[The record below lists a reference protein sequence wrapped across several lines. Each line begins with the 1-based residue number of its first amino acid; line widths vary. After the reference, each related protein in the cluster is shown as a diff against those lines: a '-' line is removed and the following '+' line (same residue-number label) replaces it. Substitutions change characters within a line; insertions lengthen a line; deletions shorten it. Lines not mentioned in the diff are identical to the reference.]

1 RIDAARAGDGTDR
14 GHAAGRSL
22 VAAPVEH
29 PARRSRPG
37 ARTPWSCLLPLC
49 GRLQHLCAV
58 APCRRTA
65 DDVAHGLPGR
75 ASAADGQSRQEC
87 GRPSVEPDLP
97 GLHRDGSS
105 GATPQGRAQK
115 RDPAT
120 GQASGC
126 VPAGPRSIIGA
137 HRRDS
142 DPDPTRLDPLLP
154 AGAGERD
161 LRGPRRLV
169 AAQDALHP
177 MAPVEATAYP
187 CPALDATWARRSA
200 CMGVRY
206 QRTRPLAECWGQSH
220 ERCLPQVLLRPTR
233 AAVAYGVALPSKSR
247 RMNRRIRNRTSG
259 GVGGG
264 GREAYPLPDLGKR
277 SGLNQSPPCG
287 LPGVWILPPS
297 ACLPLK
303 RPTLPNSCSKN
314 PSSLPA
320 VGVSLELSATCCA
333 SSRPSFFTSLTT
345 PRSSNLICST
355 CCSTG
360 AGLKK
365 AVCSTFTPI

>member
-1 RIDAARAGDGTDR
+1 
-14 GHAAGRSL
+14 
-22 VAAPVEH
+22 
-29 PARRSRPG
+29 
-37 ARTPWSCLLPLC
+37 
-49 GRLQHLCAV
+49 
-58 APCRRTA
+58 
-65 DDVAHGLPGR
+65 
-75 ASAADGQSRQEC
+75 
-87 GRPSVEPDLP
+87 
-97 GLHRDGSS
+97 
-105 GATPQGRAQK
+105 
-115 RDPAT
+115 
-120 GQASGC
+120 
-126 VPAGPRSIIGA
+126 
-137 HRRDS
+137 S

-264 GREAYPLPDLGKR
+264 GREAYPLPDRPAFR
-277 SGLNQSPPCG
+277 SGHYLLWTALSSRFWPACSTAG
-287 LPGVWILPPS
+287 LCTL
-297 ACLPLK
+297 
-303 RPTLPNSCSKN
+303 RPTFCMSWPAPSMVLQAARVREAKASASK
-314 PSSLPA
+314 A
-320 VGVSLELSATCCA
+320 AERMELSSYRDCD
-333 SSRPSFFTSLTT
+333 
-345 PRSSNLICST
+345 
-355 CCSTG
+355 
-360 AGLKK
+360 
-365 AVCSTFTPI
+365 VV

>member
-1 RIDAARAGDGTDR
+1 
-14 GHAAGRSL
+14 
-22 VAAPVEH
+22 
-29 PARRSRPG
+29 
-37 ARTPWSCLLPLC
+37 
-49 GRLQHLCAV
+49 
-58 APCRRTA
+58 
-65 DDVAHGLPGR
+65 
-75 ASAADGQSRQEC
+75 
-87 GRPSVEPDLP
+87 
-97 GLHRDGSS
+97 
-105 GATPQGRAQK
+105 
-115 RDPAT
+115 
-120 GQASGC
+120 
-126 VPAGPRSIIGA
+126 
-137 HRRDS
+137 S

-264 GREAYPLPDLGKR
+264 GREAYPLPDLLVLRG
-277 SGLNQSPPCG
+277 
-287 LPGVWILPPS
+287 
-297 ACLPLK
+297 
-303 RPTLPNSCSKN
+303 
-314 PSSLPA
+314 
-320 VGVSLELSATCCA
+320 
-333 SSRPSFFTSLTT
+333 
-345 PRSSNLICST
+345 RSSGSVVIEPEIDDRRRVGD
-355 CCSTG
+355 G
-360 AGLKK
+360 AGGHEVDAGGGDRLGI
-365 AVCSTFTPI
+365 AGIDAARRLGEDFSPGGFDAAH